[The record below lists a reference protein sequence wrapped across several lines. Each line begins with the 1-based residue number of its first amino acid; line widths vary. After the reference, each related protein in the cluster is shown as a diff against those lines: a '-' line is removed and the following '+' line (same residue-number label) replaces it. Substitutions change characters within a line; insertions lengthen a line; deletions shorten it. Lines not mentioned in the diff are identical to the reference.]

1 MRNPNGQ
8 LEIRVPGSTPL
19 RSGVEEGQTAAYGPS
34 EQKQASRS
42 DSPSLSPFLSFLGI
56 ITLLITCHFLGST
69 VCQALYIHASLWMA
83 PLLTSWVTS
92 LFPKLSVSL
101 LLYQKRAMVSC
112 VVEFLKR

>member
-8 LEIRVPGSTPL
+8 LEIHVPGSTPL

-56 ITLLITCHFLGST
+56 ITLLITCHFLGVHCMPGTVHTRLPVDGST
-69 VCQALYIHASLWMA
+69 AH
-83 PLLTSWVTS
+83 
-92 LFPKLSVSL
+92 
-101 LLYQKRAMVSC
+101 
-112 VVEFLKR
+112 